1 LETFQVAEGQ
11 EFNFFAAKI
20 PQWKGWLASLV
31 IDAEGNAV
39 GTDGTSK
46 TVGNDTDL
54 QLLLSLRAKADVIV
68 TTGKT
73 ARAENYKASRFAPI
87 AFITRHPESLATL
100 PAIANP
106 GAFENVYLTSSTGDS
121 SIFERFDREL
131 SERGFESVLF
141 EGGKSSL
148 AELLA
153 STLPAR
159 LVLSIANVPK
169 GFQLSPQGL
178 LSKTLPMIGELKLE
192 GQFRTANNIVLLW
205 YKP

>member
-1 LETFQVAEGQ
+1 METFQVAEGQ
-11 EFNFFAAKI
+11 DFNFFAAKI

-31 IDAEGNAV
+31 MDAEGNAV

-100 PAIANP
+100 PAVVNP
-106 GAFENVYLTSSTGDS
+106 GAFENIFLTSSSGDS
-121 SIFERFDREL
+121 SMFKGLDKEL

-141 EGGKSSL
+141 EGGASSL
-148 AELLA
+148 TELLT
-153 STLPAR
+153 SELPVR
-159 LVLSIANVPK
+159 LVLSIANVP
-169 GFQLSPQGL
+169 QAYQPSPRAI
-178 LSKTLPMIGELKLE
+178 LSKTLPTIGELKLE
-192 GQFRTANNIVLLW
+192 GQFRIANNLVLLW
-205 YKP
+205 HKP